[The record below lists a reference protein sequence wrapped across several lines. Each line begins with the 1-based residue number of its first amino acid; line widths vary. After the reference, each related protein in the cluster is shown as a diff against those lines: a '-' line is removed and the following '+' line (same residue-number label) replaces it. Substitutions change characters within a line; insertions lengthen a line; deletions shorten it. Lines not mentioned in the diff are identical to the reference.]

1 MSEGS
6 KADRPVA
13 KAHRL
18 EHAASVYLRSA
29 AEQAI
34 DWYPWGTE
42 PFELARRLGR
52 PVLIDAGAV
61 WCHWCH
67 VMDEGTYSD
76 PEVARIL
83 AEEFV
88 AVKIDRDE
96 NPEVDRRFQRQVNAL
111 SGEGGWPLTAFAT
124 PDGEVFLGG
133 TYYPPEDGLGRPGFR
148 RVLREVAR
156 MYRDEP
162 ASIRQNASVVRGA
175 LDRMAEGRTVRKT
188 SSAEFRTR
196 IRAAL
201 NESYDP
207 VNGGF
212 GHAPKF
218 PHAGSVEFL
227 VLDAVAENEPR
238 SGARGVETM
247 ARMVDGGMFDQ
258 VGGGFH
264 RYSVDE
270 GWHIPHFEKM
280 GADNAELL
288 AALVEVDRYE
298 PRPRFSEA
306 IRATVA
312 WSSTVLADPSGG
324 FGASQDADNAPGDD
338 GGYFTWSRE
347 ELKATLTPEE
357 RKLVGRAFGI
367 GTEGRMPHDPDR
379 NVLYRMMPVSELAA
393 DLGEPEPGV
402 RRSFDAAVAKLAAA
416 RARRPPPL
424 VDRTPYADINGL
436 FLRALARASQSEGE
450 PAWLAPARRA
460 ADRFLR
466 EGYSSEAGVA
476 HRLNAGSGS
485 GRGLLVDQ
493 AAFALGLVELG
504 AVTVEPKYIVAARE
518 ILEVIERE
526 FRAENGLLRDVAPR
540 LYDGPRIGAVDE
552 PAYPLE
558 DTPNLAP
565 NSAAAIAMVRLAS
578 LSGDEAL
585 RGRAAQLIGA
595 MSDRLGSAGVFAGGA
610 AYAAGL
616 LEVAPARVVVE
627 GEGPESEALAR
638 AAERTFYPNL
648 FVFRG
653 APPPPFSLPE
663 ELGTG
668 RSLPR
673 ALVCFGMRCLAP
685 ITDADELARAIR
697 AGGRAAA

>member
-1 MSEGS
+1 MSESPKSGQ
-6 KADRPVA
+6 PVA

-18 EHAASVYLRSA
+18 ERAASVYLRSA

-52 PVLIDAGAV
+52 PVLIDVGAV

-88 AVKIDRDE
+88 AVKVDRDE

-156 MYRDEP
+156 MYREEP

-175 LDRMAEGRTVRKT
+175 LDRMAEGRTVRRT

-196 IRAAL
+196 VRAAL

-227 VLDAVAENEPR
+227 LLDAVGENEPR
-238 SGARGVETM
+238 SGARAVETI
-247 ARMVDGGMFDQ
+247 ARMIDGGMFDQ

-270 GWHIPHFEKM
+270 AWHIPHFEKM

-298 PRPRFSEA
+298 PRPRFTEA

-312 WSSTVLADPSGG
+312 WASTVLTDPAGG

-357 RKLVGRAFGI
+357 RKVIGRAFGI

-379 NVLYRMMPVSELAA
+379 NVLYRMMSVPELAA
-393 DLGEPEPGV
+393 DLGEPEAAV
-402 RRSFDAAVAKLAAA
+402 RRSFESAVAKLAAA

-436 FLRALARASQSEGE
+436 FLRAFARASQSEGE
-450 PAWLAPARRA
+450 PAWLVPARRA

-466 EGYSSEAGVA
+466 DGYSPEAGVA

-504 AVTVEPKYIVAARE
+504 AVTVEPRYVVAARE
-518 ILEVIERE
+518 ILELIERE

-578 LSGDEAL
+578 LTGDEPL
-585 RGRAAQLIGA
+585 RARAAQLIGA
-595 MSDRLGSAGVFAGGA
+595 MGDRLGSAGVFAGGA
-610 AYAAGL
+610 AHAAGL
-616 LEVAPARVVVE
+616 LDVPPARVVIE
-627 GEGPESEALAR
+627 GTGPESEALAR
-638 AAERTFYPNL
+638 AAERTFSPNL

-668 RSLPR
+668 RSAPR

-685 ITDADELARAIR
+685 ITDAATLAQAIR
-697 AGGRAAA
+697 AGGRAVA